1 MTYLTYLTKLYK
13 LLYIHII
20 SELPAKLPENVK
32 SAVIQ
37 QWLQGKTRDFIA
49 YDTGLSAG
57 AVTNIINEW
66 RRALSYPIADELR
79 DLATTFKKIGI
90 TATQCALGFRLAM
103 IMTSLGVDEREFE
116 SFISQIYNNCK
127 KIDLRPD
134 KIVYYIEQLLKF
146 SKDMP
151 LSEIP
156 DYIRQKTNDKSKLE
170 KDIEG
175 LQEKIK
181 QLEQERL
188 AAEELR
194 EISLEN
200 ERLTSSEINWY
211 SDLKAELKKYGIP
224 IENLSLFA
232 KAVRGIRQ
240 YDYDVDK
247 IIAQFSDLDFL
258 KSQIQL
264 HRNINKELEFK
275 CTKLT
280 KDRSS
285 LEEMVNSHN
294 QMLLKHNELESMGY
308 GLKELKLLYHTINEI
323 AAANNISVDQ
333 ASAKFYKDVEEDY
346 DDKLGFELKLDKL
359 RSEFSTVS
367 RELNSSRAA
376 LLSLPLV
383 GPALQR
389 LFYNGVGEQDIIDLS
404 NLFERYRQDNN
415 DRSSSNNNIDKQFL
429 INQLQKYGSIES
441 TIHQLNHKINK
452 LKNES
457 ASLEAKNKELNDRN
471 LRMLSTLG
479 YSKQITYYFK
489 GNIDSLR
496 DEILMRHMALVYV
509 NYTLNMQLQ
518 MIPKL
523 DDALLGEFAPLLR
536 EAKKLD
542 SDSRYHYR
550 NDDRDDHDDVISSSI
565 NELKVAVEKAI
576 ALLINKLKYRST
588 SDDNNSLIEILD
600 TAWLAL
606 KKGLNH

>member
-415 DRSSSNNNIDKQFL
+415 DRSSSSNNIDKQFL

-542 SDSRYHYR
+542 SDSRYHYW
-550 NDDRDDHDDVISSSI
+550 NIDRDDHDDVISSSI